1 MSEKRYWVFYD
12 ILSKI
17 QSNSISTED
26 AQLAIYK
33 MRPADLERFFIWTDG
48 WKNWQPLKAYLD
60 TNQKYFTI
68 TAPNH
73 SDFFA
78 GLNEKTLKVTER
90 QVHPKSSESNKKEIT
105 PVPEKTITI
114 TKSYSMI
121 RLDEEQPKDTSQN
134 ENIQDFDPDNLNI
147 KQTKKPDVDFSKLN
161 SKKSLK
167 TRATRHDFK
176 IEILLISPKGQTFR
190 SHSRN
195 ISLSGALLEESI
207 PTEFYKS
214 TFDIVIINHISQKA
228 QLSRLTLRGKIV
240 GEGLTQR
247 IQYLELSAT
256 HKESLIKLLS
266 HYKDVQEASTKKAS

>member
-12 ILSKI
+12 ILSKV
-17 QSNSISTED
+17 QSNSIPTED

-33 MRPADLERFFIWTDG
+33 MRPVDLERFFIWTDG

-60 TNQKYFTI
+60 TNQKYFTM

-90 QVHPKSSESNKKEIT
+90 QVHPKPAASSDTEKKSAK
-105 PVPEKTITI
+105 EKTIT
-114 TKSYSMI
+114 KSFSMI
-121 RLDEEQPKDTSQN
+121 RLDDGQPTDSPDQAN
-134 ENIQDFDPDNLNI
+134 LQDFDPDNLNI
-147 KQTKKPDVDFSKLN
+147 KHTQKPDIDFSKLN

-176 IEILLISPKGQTFR
+176 IEILLIAPKGQTFR

-207 PTEFYKS
+207 PAEFYKTS
-214 TFDIVIINHISQKA
+214 FDIVIINHISQNT
-228 QLSRLTLRGKIV
+228 QLSRLTVRGKVV

-247 IQYLELSAT
+247 IQYLELSSA
-256 HKESLIKLLS
+256 HKENLIKLLS
-266 HYKDVQEASTKKAS
+266 HYKDIKEASIKKAS